1 MYEDRKNR
9 FAVMGRL
16 IKMPNKDIVH
26 VCIRFMTS
34 MEFQE
39 IAIGPEEFWTRFE
52 KYLSE
57 KESVQLSLQIPEK
70 QSVINPDFTAYG
82 IVEKILLDNPKAI

>member
-1 MYEDRKNR
+1 MYEDRKQR
-9 FAVMGRL
+9 SVVMDRL
-16 IKMPNKDIVH
+16 IKMSNIDIVH

-34 MEFQE
+34 MEYQT
-39 IAIGPEEFWTRFE
+39 AIGPEEFWTRFE

-70 QSVINPDFTAYG
+70 QSVINPDFTVHG